1 MFFMSFIETCHHVK
15 IKIAIDES
23 LLLNDFLPTSSYRF
37 KDVPIIQQRFVDLI
51 YHLIVMLISQIPII
65 ITAGIIAK
73 FLIRPSFQFF
83 AAKDAISFFRDDF
96 FHSDKTIN
104 TKMRNL

>member
-37 KDVPIIQQRFVDLI
+37 KNVPIILQ
-51 YHLIVMLISQIPII
+51 
-65 ITAGIIAK
+65 
-73 FLIRPSFQFF
+73 
-83 AAKDAISFFRDDF
+83 
-96 FHSDKTIN
+96 
-104 TKMRNL
+104 